1 MKMAVEMARC
11 RWRSLPGTSP
21 SQGAEQTPVP
31 DLGFAMA
38 AAGRSNVDPN
48 NVPLASLVAQE
59 ENVDVNFIKNNNFNN
74 NAYRNNSGNNYRPY
88 PSANGNGYGNSYGN
102 SYNNNRSVPSG
113 LEAMLKEFISTQTA
127 FNKSVEE
134 KLDKIDTI
142 ASRVDRLASDV
153 NLLKLKVM
161 PNNDL
166 DNKITTTANAIQVR
180 INENIRLMAELRARW
195 DREEN
200 EKLAKENNVAKVWTI
215 TTTSNA
221 NSSHVATPPTING
234 NIIGVGNVST
244 PSAKRTKLPEIAKT
258 AETACDKTAEIFSNL
273 GNNDPIAVAHNDLDF
288 DDCHISEVIKFL
300 QKLAKSPNASAIN
313 LAFTKHIT
321 NALIKAREEK
331 LKLETSIPRKLEDGW
346 EPIIKMKFNDFECN
360 ALCDLGASISVMP
373 KKIYDMLDLPPLKNC
388 YLDVNLADNVKKKP
402 LGRIDNV
409 HITVPSWRRNP
420 WCCAAS
426 HFATINLQR
435 ASWLLLVRLNL
446 GFILRENLP
455 LCASYLPLGVP
466 NGRVHLRISV
476 NKEGSYRLEVP
487 IPSEFSAVDSD
498 FSSSDKE
505 FSSPRFI
512 DTKASGK
519 LAKLFSD
526 TSFESYADSF
536 ISSDSDSVD
545 SFNFIDKSAAIG
557 KVFTNLYDGVT
568 NPDKNQYSKY
578 HQICAIE
585 EAGRAE
591 PETSRNGENKIPS
604 AAASST
610 SVGAAARSSSI
621 CEGGHPQCS
630 SSSSGAAVPPSSSA
644 KPGDWTAST
653 VTKRDEKRSRSLGLI
668 SSDEGNVIFPAAEE
682 TRAPPMKRSIGGF
695 ADEDDLLDFDDAFIE
710 PPPKRVRSDA
720 FRRRSFRSFGSQGA
734 PVAQAS
740 TASSLSKGKDA
751 PAAAAAPSPDLR
763 GVISSL
769 EAFASQ
775 FTSLEAD
782 KIRLQEEAKS
792 SSSKLDG
799 AIKKAAVARQEVDS
813 LKEELNKLKERL
825 KEEEARAAEKD
836 ELLRQSALALLE
848 AANIPA
854 TALDKIPSNS
864 PANGASTV
872 LTAHQLTR
880 ELLDKGKGALARMH
894 SMIFPK
900 ATQEKTLGQ
909 LIDAFAVDTKEVIEV
924 FPVPSF
930 VDDSSGVLPE
940 SDRIQRMRDRIAQM
954 EKDLRSTYALAAI
967 INKKSETAAD
977 VERYALTELHKATE
991 SLNFIALNRAEES
1004 KRIHERVNA
1013 LIELSSAEEIFWREH
1028 SKASA
1033 VAQFQDRVQQVHH
1046 FFDKCYRAMR
1056 VVWKTMFPLN
1066 AVPPTLLALMSEFG
1080 NARKIRDLVRAQVFA
1095 GAKFTLALVLAR
1107 YPSAGLLSIANVTG
1121 DLEALYPK
1129 VLLPANI
1136 IVDRLEKD
1144 SKVPEE
1150 KGTPQ
1155 G

>member
-1 MKMAVEMARC
+1 M
-11 RWRSLPGTSP
+11 
-21 SQGAEQTPVP
+21 
-31 DLGFAMA
+31 
-38 AAGRSNVDPN
+38 
-48 NVPLASLVAQE
+48 
-59 ENVDVNFIKNNNFNN
+59 
-74 NAYRNNSGNNYRPY
+74 
-88 PSANGNGYGNSYGN
+88 
-102 SYNNNRSVPSG
+102 
-113 LEAMLKEFISTQTA
+113 
-127 FNKSVEE
+127 
-134 KLDKIDTI
+134 
-142 ASRVDRLASDV
+142 
-153 NLLKLKVM
+153 
-161 PNNDL
+161 
-166 DNKITTTANAIQVR
+166 
-180 INENIRLMAELRARW
+180 
-195 DREEN
+195 
-200 EKLAKENNVAKVWTI
+200 
-215 TTTSNA
+215 
-221 NSSHVATPPTING
+221 
-234 NIIGVGNVST
+234 
-244 PSAKRTKLPEIAKT
+244 
-258 AETACDKTAEIFSNL
+258 
-273 GNNDPIAVAHNDLDF
+273 
-288 DDCHISEVIKFL
+288 
-300 QKLAKSPNASAIN
+300 
-313 LAFTKHIT
+313 
-321 NALIKAREEK
+321 
-331 LKLETSIPRKLEDGW
+331 
-346 EPIIKMKFNDFECN
+346 
-360 ALCDLGASISVMP
+360 
-373 KKIYDMLDLPPLKNC
+373 
-388 YLDVNLADNVKKKP
+388 VKK
-402 LGRIDNV
+402 
-409 HITVPSWRRNP
+409 
-420 WCCAAS
+420 
-426 HFATINLQR
+426 
-435 ASWLLLVRLNL
+435 
-446 GFILRENLP
+446 
-455 LCASYLPLGVP
+455 
-466 NGRVHLRISV
+466 
-476 NKEGSYRLEVP
+476 
-487 IPSEFSAVDSD
+487 
-498 FSSSDKE
+498 
-505 FSSPRFI
+505 
-512 DTKASGK
+512 
-519 LAKLFSD
+519 
-526 TSFESYADSF
+526 
-536 ISSDSDSVD
+536 
-545 SFNFIDKSAAIG
+545 
-557 KVFTNLYDGVT
+557 
-568 NPDKNQYSKY
+568 
-578 HQICAIE
+578 
-585 EAGRAE
+585 
-591 PETSRNGENKIPS
+591 KIPS

-610 SVGAAARSSSI
+610 SGGAAAKPSSI
-621 CEGGHPQCS
+621 LSKEGAPS
-630 SSSSGAAVPPSSSA
+630 APPPAPAPPAPPSSAA
-644 KPGDWTAST
+644 KPGDWIAST

-720 FRRRSFRSFGSQGA
+720 VSPAAAASEASAPKAA

-782 KIRLQEEAKS
+782 KIRLQEEARS

-864 PANGASTV
+864 PANGVSTV

-967 INKKSETAAD
+967 INKKSQTAAD

-1095 GAKFTLALVLAR
+1095 GARFTLALVLAR